1 MWKASG
7 TTIEMAVGDY
17 GIGLPIK
24 INGVTFGEN
33 DSVKLRVSSARNLT
47 EKLSVVFAEITDN
60 TVELSLT
67 EAQSAL
73 LPVGEYV
80 YALDWYRD
88 EVFMC
93 NVIPQGVFRVVRKA

>member
-1 MWKASG
+1 M
-7 TTIEMAVGDY
+7 TVGDF

-24 INGVTFGEN
+24 ISGVEFGQS
-33 DSVKLRVSSARNLT
+33 DSVKLRISSARNLT

-60 TVELSLT
+60 TVELSLS
-67 EAQSAL
+67 EAQSEL
-73 LPVGEYV
+73 LPVGDYV

-93 NVIPQGVFRVVRKA
+93 NIIPQGAFRVVKKA

>member
-1 MWKASG
+1 M
-7 TTIEMAVGDY
+7 TVGDY

-24 INGVTFGEN
+24 FSGVDFGQS
-33 DSVKLRVSSARNLT
+33 DSVKLRISSARNLA
-47 EKLSVVFAEITDN
+47 EKLEVVFSDITDN

-73 LPVGEYV
+73 LPVGDYV

-93 NVIPQGVFRVVRKA
+93 NIIPQAVFRVVKKA